1 MIVCLACL
9 ENDDKPERGRDGW
22 FACCFLLVQAI
33 VQEDAVGFLD
43 DLLGNRDRSA
53 KVAKQRLLTV
63 LVHDRVKLT
72 PDMIEQLKNE
82 LSAVI
87 ARYVPSVEPGEIE
100 VTLLRGEASDHLKA
114 DIPLRRSNLP

>member
-1 MIVCLACL
+1 M
-9 ENDDKPERGRDGW
+9 
-22 FACCFLLVQAI
+22 
-33 VQEDAVGFLD
+33 GFLD